1 MKKDLKI
8 YIVDDH
14 SLFREGLNY
23 LLGNCEYISDIKEA
37 ENGRVFLKNFETFK
51 PDVVL
56 MDIEMPEMNG
66 IEATKEALKLVP
78 NLKIIA
84 LSMYSDENFY
94 TEMIEAGAKGFLIKN
109 SQFSDVQTAIL
120 EVSND
125 RNYFS
130 PEILSSIVTSLNRK
144 REQPVSN
151 ELTKRELEIL
161 INICLGLSN
170 PEIAEQ
176 LFISKRTV
184 DKHRENILFKT
195 QSKNTAELVVY
206 AIKNG
211 FFEV

>member
-1 MKKDLKI
+1 MKNDLRI

-14 SLFREGLNY
+14 SLFREGLSF
-23 LLGNCEYISDIKEA
+23 LLGNSKYITEIKEA
-37 ENGRVFLKNFETFK
+37 ENGKIFLDNIKTFN

-56 MDIEMPEMNG
+56 MDIDMPEMNG
-66 IEATKEALKLVP
+66 IEATKEALKLKP
-78 NLKIIA
+78 DLKIIA

-109 SQFSDVQTAIL
+109 SKFSDVQTAIL
-120 EVSND
+120 EVFNNG
-125 RNYFS
+125 NYFS
-130 PEILSSIVTSLNRK
+130 PIILSSIVSSLNRK
-144 REQPVSN
+144 TKRPESN
-151 ELTKRELEIL
+151 DLTKREIEIL
-161 INICLGLSN
+161 INICTGLSN
-170 PEIAEQ
+170 SDIAKQ

-184 DKHRENILFKT
+184 DKHRENILLKT

>member
-1 MKKDLKI
+1 MRNDLKI

-14 SLFREGLNY
+14 SLFREGLKF
-23 LLGNCEYISDIKEA
+23 LLESSEYISEIKEA
-37 ENGRVFLKNFETFK
+37 ENGRMFLDNIETFK

-66 IEATKEALKLVP
+66 IEATKEALKLMP
-78 NLKIIA
+78 KLKIIA

-109 SQFSDVQTAIL
+109 SQFRDVQTAIL
-120 EVSND
+120 EVFND

-144 REQPVSN
+144 PEQPESN

-161 INICLGLSN
+161 INICMGLSN
-170 PEIAEQ
+170 SEIAEH